1 MEKIYEAINAIMG
14 EIGAIGK
21 NKKNDKQG
29 YWFRG
34 IDDVYNVLNPAF
46 IKNKVFAL
54 PEIIEQEREERQNKN
69 GGLLIYSICRIKY
82 TFCSAEDGSK
92 ISVVVVGEGMDNGDK
107 ASNKAMAAAFK
118 YACFQVFCI
127 PTEEMAKDDADNY
140 SPEPQ
145 PPVIGD
151 KMITQGQ
158 IRYIREEL
166 KRTGIYEATVVARY
180 HKKDIATLTFAEAEA
195 AIKGLKNTKDAE
207 DKPPFA

>member
-107 ASNKAMAAAFK
+107 ATNKAMAAAFK

-127 PTEEMAKDDADNY
+127 PTEEMTKDDADNY

>member
-21 NKKNDKQG
+21 NKKNTQQG
-29 YWFRG
+29 YMFRG
-34 IDDVYNVLNPAF
+34 IDDVYNVLNPAL
-46 IKNKVFAL
+46 IKHKVFVL
-54 PEIIEQEREERQNKN
+54 PEIIEQEREERQTKS
-69 GGLLIYSICRIKY
+69 GGTLIYSICKTRY

-166 KRTGIYEATVVARY
+166 KRTGVYEAAVIARY
-180 HKKDIATLTFAEAEA
+180 HKKDIATLTFAEAED
-195 AIKGLKNTKDAE
+195 AIKGLKASKDAV

>member
-92 ISVVVVGEGMDNGDK
+92 ISVVVVGEGMDIGDK

-127 PTEEMAKDDADNY
+127 PTEEMTKDDADNY